1 MITASNADPA
11 ETGGADGAISLIRA
25 AATIG
30 FTISPCSRGFL
41 LIAVSKGL
49 IRAIM
54 VGDDP
59 EMLVSDLQNQFPN
72 DVIEVSENDFAL
84 SKQIQQLERY
94 SGVRLLERSA
104 ELSVFG
110 AECPGAAHR

>member
-11 ETGGADGAISLIRA
+11 EAGRADGAISLIRA
-25 AATIG
+25 AAPIG
-30 FTISPCSRGFL
+30 FTISPCSRGFV
-41 LIAVSKGL
+41 LIAASKGL

-72 DVIEVSENDFAL
+72 DAIEVNENDSAL
-84 SKQIQQLERY
+84 SKQMQQLERD
-94 SGVRLLERSA
+94 SGVRLFERSA
-104 ELSVFG
+104 EL
-110 AECPGAAHR
+110 